1 MPGVPRAAPLLVLLL
16 VAVAL
21 GACGEKEGDTA
32 ADKKAYVAKV
42 NAVQERFASEV
53 TTVTTEYT
61 AKSSTD
67 QDQKTLRDFETA
79 IGTFVDDLR
88 RIKVPVSLK
97 AEHTQLVGAMSGY
110 ATDIAQATAALT
122 NPTTRTLADASD
134 RIRTATQT
142 VNSRLIAAREA
153 INAKLG
159 ANQ

>member
-32 ADKKAYVAKV
+32 QDKKAYVAKV
-42 NAVQERFASEV
+42 NEVQERFASEV

-67 QDQKTLRDFETA
+67 QDQKTLEAFETA
-79 IGTFVDDLR
+79 ISSFVDELR
-88 RIKVPVSLK
+88 TIKVPASLK

-110 ATDIAQATAALT
+110 ASDIAEANAALT

-134 RIRTATQT
+134 RIRTATQM
-142 VNSRLIAAREA
+142 VNTRLIAAREA
-153 INAKLG
+153 INAKLN
-159 ANQ
+159 AN

>member
-21 GACGEKEGDTA
+21 GACGEKEGDTKQ
-32 ADKKAYVAKV
+32 DKKAYVAKV
-42 NAVQERFASEV
+42 NEVQERFASEV

-67 QDQKTLRDFETA
+67 QDQKTLKAFEKA
-79 IGTFVDDLR
+79 ISAFVDELR
-88 RIKVPVSLK
+88 TIKVPTSLK

-110 ATDIAQATAALT
+110 GSDVAQATAALA

-142 VNSRLIAAREA
+142 VNTRLIAAREA
-153 INAKLG
+153 INAKLN
-159 ANQ
+159 AK